1 MDMSW
6 VASILT
12 DFASEMVA
20 LLSVRNIANTTT
32 PLIIPTMIPML
43 SPIKFKIYTSVRDKN
58 IGQLYNMTP
67 TNLYQQNHSYAT
79 SDSLSIR

>member
-43 SPIKFKIYTSVRDKN
+43 SPIKFKIYTSARDKN
-58 IGQLYNMTP
+58 IGQQLFYII
-67 TNLYQQNHSYAT
+67 L
-79 SDSLSIR
+79 LL